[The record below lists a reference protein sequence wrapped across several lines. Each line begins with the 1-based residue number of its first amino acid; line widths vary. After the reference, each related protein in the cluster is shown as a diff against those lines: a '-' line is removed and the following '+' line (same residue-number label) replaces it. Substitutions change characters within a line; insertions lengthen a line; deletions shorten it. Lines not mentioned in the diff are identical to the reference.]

1 VTSLDLLKAFRF
13 TEEHVFP
20 PYEEIMNR
28 PVRGVM
34 STKPVPVS
42 PRTPLTRA
50 LEKMVR
56 TRNKSL
62 PVTLGG
68 EILGIVARDD
78 VLKALRRAIGG
89 ERPTAPI

>member
-1 VTSLDLLKAFRF
+1 
-13 TEEHVFP
+13 
-20 PYEEIMNR
+20 
-28 PVRGVM
+28 
-34 STKPVPVS
+34 
-42 PRTPLTRA
+42 
-50 LEKMVR
+50 VR

-68 EILGIVARDD
+68 ELLGILARDD